1 MTSID
6 ELFKKPGLPIG
17 SGKRKLEVPDAH
29 EVYKSTKLTND
40 SSPNG
45 RQAHA
50 ASFDDDDDL
59 EAGPELPPD
68 DDDAGDDEEG
78 RFFGNGMTE
87 ESAAA
92 LDYIDEQDSTD
103 LQEEKIDS
111 AWLRRLATSLERKIT
126 KNAELRARY
135 ENDPEKFMA
144 SEAELDAEIKTWS
157 LLSDHPELYGEFAE
171 SGSVANLV
179 GLLAH
184 ENTDIAIGAIEI
196 VSELLDEDVQVQPPQ
211 WDAVTTA
218 LLDADLLELLMS
230 NLNRL
235 DEDNETDRSGVYHS
249 LSVVEHLASQA
260 AVAERIGQENVL
272 DWLCRRI
279 AKAETSVSQNQQYA
293 AEVLQVLLQSSTVV
307 RKRLTAES
315 IDGVDL
321 FLRLLARYRK
331 RDLPKDSTEEEFVE
345 NVWNALTCVVEI
357 AEGKAKFV
365 QCEGVELCLLLLKD
379 ASKNFAFRSTRILD
393 HAAAGQSAEAAEV
406 CQRIIEAAGLKPLF
420 ATFMKSNDHDILEH
434 LLDLFSAFLRVLPG
448 DSAERIRVLAKFA
461 EKDHAKVG
469 KLLQLHKEYVQR
481 VKRTE
486 KDLRLDQS
494 LLGPGEIEESEDEL
508 YLAKLE
514 GGLYHLQ
521 IVDTILAW
529 LVAENPDVKIK
540 VMGVLADGVASI
552 RASLET
558 QRDNLDKGIAGNDDT
573 REMLDTLI
581 SFLE

>member
-1 MTSID
+1 
-6 ELFKKPGLPIG
+6 
-17 SGKRKLEVPDAH
+17 
-29 EVYKSTKLTND
+29 
-40 SSPNG
+40 
-45 RQAHA
+45 
-50 ASFDDDDDL
+50 
-59 EAGPELPPD
+59 
-68 DDDAGDDEEG
+68 
-78 RFFGNGMTE
+78 
-87 ESAAA
+87 
-92 LDYIDEQDSTD
+92 
-103 LQEEKIDS
+103 
-111 AWLRRLATSLERKIT
+111 
-126 KNAELRARY
+126 
-135 ENDPEKFMA
+135 
-144 SEAELDAEIKTWS
+144 
-157 LLSDHPELYGEFAE
+157 
-171 SGSVANLV
+171 
-179 GLLAH
+179 
-184 ENTDIAIGAIEI
+184 
-196 VSELLDEDVQVQPPQ
+196 
-211 WDAVTTA
+211 
-218 LLDADLLELLMS
+218 
-230 NLNRL
+230 
-235 DEDNETDRSGVYHS
+235 
-249 LSVVEHLASQA
+249 
-260 AVAERIGQENVL
+260 
-272 DWLCRRI
+272 
-279 AKAETSVSQNQQYA
+279 
-293 AEVLQVLLQSSTVV
+293 VV